1 MNFAKID
8 SDLSYWQK
16 QTQPLFSD
24 LLWNVPERK
33 TGRLAL
39 VGGHQQSFATPV
51 RLAEYITQRFPLDV
65 TTFLPD
71 ALRSQLPPLPNLTFC
86 ASTATGSFAKSS
98 TLQTAFTDYD
108 ATLLVGDLSKN
119 SATTIALSE
128 AITGQESGSQKVAIT
143 GQGTSAQKVAKPL
156 TITRDAVDA
165 LLTEMPLLLQRPQT
179 FLVASML
186 QLQKIFRAI
195 YYPKMILLTQP
206 LLPALTTLHKF
217 TLTYPATIV
226 TFHQDQIIVATQ
238 GKVSTTHIV
247 DTNYTPLT
255 LWSGQLAAN
264 LTALNLYN
272 PGQPYAATTAAI
284 LLKN

>member
-1 MNFAKID
+1 MNFAQID

-16 QTQPLFSD
+16 QTQPLFGD

-33 TGRLAL
+33 TGHLAL
-39 VGGHQQSFATPV
+39 VGGNQQSFATPI
-51 RLAEYITQRFPLDV
+51 RLAEYIAQRFPIDV

-98 TLQTAFTDYD
+98 ILQTAFTDYD
-108 ATLLVGDLSKN
+108 ATLLAGDLSKN
-119 SATTIALSE
+119 SATTVALSE
-128 AITGQESGSQKVAIT
+128 AITSNQETANH
-143 GQGTSAQKVAKPL
+143 KPL

-165 LLTEMPLLLQRPQT
+165 LLTEMPFLLQRPHT
-179 FLVASML
+179 YLVASML
-186 QLQKIFRAI
+186 QLQKIFRTI

-217 TLTYPATIV
+217 TLTYPTTIV
-226 TFHQDQIIVATQ
+226 TFQQDQIIVAAQ
-238 GKVSTTHIV
+238 GKVSTTHII

>member
-16 QTQPLFSD
+16 QIQPLFSD

-51 RLAEYITQRFPLDV
+51 RLAEYLAHRFPLDV

-128 AITGQESGSQKVAIT
+128 VITGQGAGSQKVT
-143 GQGTSAQKVAKPL
+143 KSL

-217 TLTYPATIV
+217 TLTYPANIV
-226 TFHQDQIIVATQ
+226 TFHQDQIIVAAQ